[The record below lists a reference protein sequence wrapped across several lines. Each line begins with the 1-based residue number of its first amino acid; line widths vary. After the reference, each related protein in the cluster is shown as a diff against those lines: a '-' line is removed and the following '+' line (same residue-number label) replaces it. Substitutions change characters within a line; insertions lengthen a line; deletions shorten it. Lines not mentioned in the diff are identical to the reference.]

1 MSVGVYKVVLV
12 WLSVSSS
19 FAFCRMIIVIIVLL
33 WKISV
38 LVNFS
43 YSCLSEPNIV
53 VSYGF

>member
-19 FAFCRMIIVIIVLL
+19 SAFCRMIIVIIVLL